1 MTDQRAVGP
10 GSVVGF
16 VGLGN
21 MGFPMAGRLAGAG
34 YAVRGYDADPAVRA
48 RFAEATAAPVTEA
61 AAEVADG
68 ADAVVTMLPNS
79 AIVRSVVVGDGL
91 LDRMAEGAVLVDMSS
106 SEPLRTRELAART
119 AARGVPLVDAPVS
132 GGVAGARKGTLT
144 VMSGGEPEPVARL
157 RAMLEVLGGK
167 VMHVGPVGAGH
178 ALKALN
184 NLLSA
189 THLLASSEAIMAGRE
204 FGLDPAVMLDAI
216 NVSSGRS
223 ASTEAKWPRF
233 MLDRGFDSGFGLR
246 LMLKDMRI
254 AVGLAEATGWPARLG
269 EAAADLWSLAA
280 GVLPADADHT
290 EIVRWLEAEHG
301 PQGPAT
307 AGS

>member
-1 MTDQRAVGP
+1 MTSGP
-10 GSVVGF
+10 SAPVPSWASSGWATWGSRW
-16 VGLGN
+16 
-21 MGFPMAGRLAGAG
+21 PAASPGAG

-269 EAAADLWSLAA
+269 EAAADLWSRAA